1 MKIIIMGKS
10 AAGKNFMARKMISLG
25 MKQIVTDTTRAK
37 RPGEKEGIDYHFLS
51 VEQFEKKVRNGKYL
65 EYKRYVTVDGPVYY
79 GTPVYAFEE
88 GDFIILTPS
97 GVKDIVPILEEK
109 RIDYITVLLT
119 ADKDLRIQRSLKRG
133 DKVDEVLRRYDK
145 DEIDFRNV
153 EAAICFNTTAWADK
167 EVTAA
172 AEMLKNICHK

>member
-10 AAGKNFMARKMISLG
+10 ASGKNFLARKMISLG
-25 MKQIVTDTTRAK
+25 MKQIVTDTTRAN
-37 RPGEKEGIDYHFLS
+37 RPGEKEGVDYHFLS
-51 VEQFEKKVRNGKYL
+51 VKQFEKKVRDGKYL

-79 GTPVYAFEE
+79 GTPASAFEE

-97 GVKDIVPILEEK
+97 GVKDIAPILKEK
-109 RIDYITVLLT
+109 NIKYLTILLT

-145 DEIDFRNV
+145 DEADFRKV
-153 EAAICFNTTAWADK
+153 EAAITFNTTEWTEK

-172 AEMLKNICHK
+172 AESLKKMLVR

>member
-10 AAGKNFMARKMISLG
+10 ASGKNFMARKMISLG

-37 RPGEKEGIDYHFLS
+37 RPGERDGIDYHFLS

-79 GTPVYAFEE
+79 GTPASAFEE

-97 GVKDIVPILEEK
+97 GVKDIAPILEEK
-109 RIDYITVLLT
+109 RIDYLTVLLT

-145 DEIDFRNV
+145 DEIDFRRA
-153 EAAICFNTTAWADK
+153 EAAITFNTTKWTDR

-172 AEMLKNICHK
+172 AESLKEMLVK

>member
-10 AAGKNFMARKMISLG
+10 ASGKNFMARKMISLG

-37 RPGEKEGIDYHFLS
+37 RPGEKDGNDYHFLS

-79 GTPVYAFEE
+79 GTPASAFEE

-97 GVKDIVPILEEK
+97 GVKDIAPILEEK
-109 RIDYITVLLT
+109 RIDYLTVLLT

-145 DEIDFRNV
+145 DEIDFRRA
-153 EAAICFNTTAWADK
+153 EAAITFNTTKWTDR

-172 AEMLKNICHK
+172 AEFLKEMLVK

>member
-1 MKIIIMGKS
+1 VKIIIMGKS
-10 AAGKNFMARKMISLG
+10 AAGKNFLARKMLSLG
-25 MKQIVTDTTRAK
+25 IKQIVTDTTRAK
-37 RPGEKEGIDYHFLS
+37 RPAEKEGVDYHFLS
-51 VEQFEKKVRNGKYL
+51 VKKFEEKVKDGKYL

-79 GTPVYAFEE
+79 GTPVSTFEE

-153 EAAICFNTTAWADK
+153 EAAISFNTTAWTDK